1 MAYDKIIVIHSR
13 LDRCLDYVQNDGKT
27 DLGDAVDYICNPIK
41 AGFQTAINCTLDKSF
56 LQMQETKRRWDKHG
70 GILGYHIIHSYAPGE
85 VTPEQA
91 HEAGVEFARRLLG
104 DKYEAVVCTHTDRD
118 HLHCH
123 IVFNGRFFKIFIYT
137 AIAPLPLASF
147 AGEATS
153 RTGQTFLRSYVGVC
167 MEGAVIVLSCVIYS
181 AFLSGGSTALDE
193 SLPAVTMVWQYI
205 GQLMFNMLVLTG
217 LVKGSDRLV
226 HEMLGA

>member
-1 MAYDKIIVIHSR
+1 M
-13 LDRCLDYVQNDGKT
+13 
-27 DLGDAVDYICNPIK
+27 
-41 AGFQTAINCTLDKSF
+41 
-56 LQMQETKRRWDKHG
+56 
-70 GILGYHIIHSYAPGE
+70 
-85 VTPEQA
+85 
-91 HEAGVEFARRLLG
+91 
-104 DKYEAVVCTHTDRD
+104 
-118 HLHCH
+118 
-123 IVFNGRFFKIFIYT
+123 
-137 AIAPLPLASF
+137 PLASF

-153 RTGQTFLRSYVGVC
+153 RTGQTFLKSYV

>member
-1 MAYDKIIVIHSR
+1 
-13 LDRCLDYVQNDGKT
+13 
-27 DLGDAVDYICNPIK
+27 
-41 AGFQTAINCTLDKSF
+41 
-56 LQMQETKRRWDKHG
+56 
-70 GILGYHIIHSYAPGE
+70 
-85 VTPEQA
+85 
-91 HEAGVEFARRLLG
+91 
-104 DKYEAVVCTHTDRD
+104 
-118 HLHCH
+118 
-123 IVFNGRFFKIFIYT
+123 
-137 AIAPLPLASF
+137 
-147 AGEATS
+147 
-153 RTGQTFLRSYVGVC
+153 